1 MSHFI
6 AMGDLPAS
14 EFVAKSGGVYNPKTG
29 AGLTAVKA
37 LQVAINKWNKSYPS
51 VVGSVSTDG
60 SVGPATVAASN
71 KISAFI
77 LKKYPSMSLRSNAD
91 ALWVAMHAD
100 TYANTFQSILG
111 SMTAKA
117 ATWSASAGQM
127 VVPDKPSS
135 SGSSFAS
142 GVSSLISGILSGGA
156 KKPVATVSS
165 SPSDM
170 EAATSVYTGP
180 GLATSGIGGISTTTL
195 LLVGGGLAAFFYF
208 KKGKKGRK

>member
-37 LQVAINKWNKSYPS
+37 LQAAINKWNKSYPS

-100 TYANTFQSILG
+100 TYSNTFSSMLG

-117 ATWSASAGQM
+117 AAVVASIPGGSATAAAT
-127 VVPDKPSS
+127 SS
-135 SGSSFAS
+135 SSFAS
-142 GVSSLISGILSGGA
+142 GVSNLISGLLSGGA

-208 KKGKKGRK
+208 KKGK

>member
-1 MSHFI
+1 MSQFI
-6 AMGDLPAS
+6 AMGEFAAS
-14 EFVAKSGGVYNPKTG
+14 DFVAKSGGVYNPKTT
-29 AGLTAVKA
+29 AVLTAVKA
-37 LQVAINKWNKSYPS
+37 LQAAINKWNKSYPS

-71 KISAFI
+71 KIASFI
-77 LKKYPSMSLRSNAD
+77 LKKYPSMALKSNAD

-117 ATWSASAGQM
+117 AATVASIPGGSATQAAA
-127 VVPDKPSS
+127 

-142 GVSSLISGILSGGA
+142 GVSSIISGILGGA
-156 KKPVATVSS
+156 KKPAASASSTPATM
-165 SPSDM
+165 D
-170 EAATSVYTGP
+170 AATSVYTGP
-180 GLATSGIGGISTTTL
+180 GVATSGIGGINTTTL
-195 LLVGGGLAAFFYF
+195 LLVGGGLAALFYF